1 MVQKKRGGNRPD
13 MIRLKDLL
21 ELNEMTYNDGAD
33 EKHQRRID
41 QPVTLFNEFELP
53 RYVFPEN
60 SSKETLEELKYLVR
74 QKGNHKEIKEYDK
87 VRGSFKKKH
96 KELGLE
102 FDKYEAKD
110 LLDQSAKYIMEL
122 KYKYNRPRPYQIAE
136 FYGLNVEK
144 FNLDSMN
151 TPSYPSGHAT
161 QGYLLG
167 MIYSERYPEHR
178 KEFMKLGEDIAE
190 SRIKARAHFPSDKKA
205 GIELAEKLFEN
216 RK

>member
-1 MVQKKRGGNRPD
+1 

-33 EKHQRRID
+33 EKHQSRID
-41 QPVTLFNEFELP
+41 QPITLFEDISISLQP
-53 RYVFPEN
+53 FPEN
-60 SSKETLEELKYLVR
+60 SSKKTLEEVKYLSNIEEDREFVEE
-74 QKGNHKEIKEYDK
+74 HDK
-87 VRGSFKKKH
+87 VSKVFGKLH

-102 FDKYEAKD
+102 FNKDEAKKYNRE
-110 LLDQSAKYIMEL
+110 SAKHIMEL
-122 KYKYNRPRPYQIAE
+122 KYKYQRPRPHQIAD
-136 FYGLNVEK
+136 FYGINLNGVD
-144 FNLDSMN
+144 LDSMR

-167 MIYSERYPEHR
+167 MIYSERYPQHR

-190 SRIKARAHFPSDKKA
+190 SRIIGKAHFPSDKKA

>member
-1 MVQKKRGGNRPD
+1 

-33 EKHQRRID
+33 EKHQSRID
-41 QPVTLFNEFELP
+41 QPITLFEDISISLQP
-53 RYVFPEN
+53 FPEN
-60 SSKETLEELKYLVR
+60 SSKKTLEEVKYLSNIEEDREFVEE
-74 QKGNHKEIKEYDK
+74 HDK
-87 VRGSFKKKH
+87 VSKVFGKLH
-96 KELGLE
+96 EELGLE
-102 FDKYEAKD
+102 FNKDEAKKYNRE
-110 LLDQSAKYIMEL
+110 SAKHIMEL
-122 KYKYNRPRPYQIAE
+122 KYKYQRPRPYQIAE
-136 FYGLNVEK
+136 FYGINLNGVD
-144 FNLDSMN
+144 LDSMR

-167 MIYSERYPEHR
+167 MIYSERYPQHR

-190 SRIKARAHFPSDKKA
+190 SRIIGKAHYPSDKKA

>member
-1 MVQKKRGGNRPD
+1 

-33 EKHQRRID
+33 EKHQSRID
-41 QPVTLFNEFELP
+41 QPITLFEDISISLQP
-53 RYVFPEN
+53 FPEN
-60 SSKETLEELKYLVR
+60 SSKKTLEEVKYLSNIEEDREFVEE
-74 QKGNHKEIKEYDK
+74 HDK
-87 VRGSFKKKH
+87 VSKVFGKLH
-96 KELGLE
+96 EELGLE
-102 FDKYEAKD
+102 FNKDEAKKYNRE
-110 LLDQSAKYIMEL
+110 SAKYIMEL
-122 KYKYNRPRPYQIAE
+122 KYKYQRPRPHQIAD
-136 FYGLNVEK
+136 FYGINLNGVD
-144 FNLDSMN
+144 LDSMK

-167 MIYSERYPEHR
+167 MIYSERYPQHR

-190 SRIKARAHFPSDKKA
+190 SRIIGKAHFPSDKKA

>member
-60 SSKETLEELKYLVR
+60 SSKETLEELKYLVK

-190 SRIKARAHFPSDKKA
+190 SRIIGKAHFPSDKKA